1 MQEFI
6 SGSVSVENKKH
17 FVFASF
23 IIVSDK
29 KRCDSWVVS
38 LIPYVK
44 TAEGSSADSEWT
56 KPWFIWSY
64 S

>member
-29 KRCDSWVVS
+29 KRCDS
-38 LIPYVK
+38 
-44 TAEGSSADSEWT
+44 
-56 KPWFIWSY
+56 
-64 S
+64 